1 MNGTSKELVG
11 VLKDSTS
18 ISSIYQGEKLV
29 WGKNQI
35 QSMLVTGKFTD
46 DSTESDW
53 YYYYEGNVN
62 DASKRAIEVN
72 PQTKEFSL
80 KIEDGFYWDLFC
92 YTKIEHI
99 YNFPEA
105 KDAGIFNGIFKG
117 CQNLISV
124 DMSNVKSTEVT
135 SIFEMFSECNKV
147 QIIDLSGWKLT
158 NLTTVQDAFAECRQL
173 HTLKLGHINFSNV
186 TRIPYMFFHC
196 DKLSN
201 VSGTLEGIKADIDL
215 SYCPLTN
222 ESAMVFL
229 NGLAGVSSTKTI
241 TFKASTYST
250 LTDEQKSMA
259 TSKGWTIAKV

>member
-147 QIIDLSGWKLT
+147 QIIDLSGWNLT
-158 NLTTVQDAFAECRQL
+158 KLTTV
-173 HTLKLGHINFSNV
+173 
-186 TRIPYMFFHC
+186 
-196 DKLSN
+196 
-201 VSGTLEGIKADIDL
+201 
-215 SYCPLTN
+215 
-222 ESAMVFL
+222 
-229 NGLAGVSSTKTI
+229 
-241 TFKASTYST
+241 
-250 LTDEQKSMA
+250 
-259 TSKGWTIAKV
+259 